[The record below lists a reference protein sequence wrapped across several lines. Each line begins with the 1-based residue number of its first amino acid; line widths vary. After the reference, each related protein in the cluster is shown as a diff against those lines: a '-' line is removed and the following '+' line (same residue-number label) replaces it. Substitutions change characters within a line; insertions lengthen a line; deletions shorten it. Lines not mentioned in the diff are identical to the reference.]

1 MQFEFFIQITFIK
14 KMEKIPVQIGL
25 LLFFISMIFF
35 SQNGMEIKDVLI
47 RSLVISLASVILLQV
62 TILFAAKSLG
72 SSNERA
78 GFTENNK
85 KPAKENREGN
95 R

>member
-1 MQFEFFIQITFIK
+1 MN
-14 KMEKIPVQIGL
+14 KIPVHIGL

-35 SQNGMEIKDVLI
+35 SQNGMQIKDILI

-72 SSNERA
+72 SSNEA
-78 GFTENNK
+78 GFRK
-85 KPAKENREGN
+85 
-95 R
+95 